1 MVATF
6 LDLAASSLSITER
19 QPELSSALCLIMQA
33 VIFGMFGIS
42 ELQSLNASPVHCAC
56 ASELKAKLWL
66 VDTAET
72 VKAMARIKPAWR
84 SLLVKELVMFG
95 SHWHR

>member
-1 MVATF
+1 
-6 LDLAASSLSITER
+6 
-19 QPELSSALCLIMQA
+19 
-33 VIFGMFGIS
+33 
-42 ELQSLNASPVHCAC
+42 
-56 ASELKAKLWL
+56 

-72 VKAMARIKPAWR
+72 VKAMARTKPAWR

>member
-1 MVATF
+1 
-6 LDLAASSLSITER
+6 LK
-19 QPELSSALCLIMQA
+19 
-33 VIFGMFGIS
+33 
-42 ELQSLNASPVHCAC
+42 ASPVHCAC

-72 VKAMARIKPAWR
+72 VKAMARTKPTWR